1 MSFSSLRGLA
11 RTALQAKNALP
22 ARAGAGAP
30 VKLAPRPDKPLPTWY
45 ELWWDNG
52 FYPGQPVADFM
63 FGAWPSNL
71 TETYY
76 LRFWA
81 MFGLAL
87 AAPFYYVLN
96 YTDELRMPMVMDKEI
111 LALKVQLGLIQSH
124 LPLPRQQVPP
134 QYPPEVGDVL
144 KLRRNSMLKFDFSDP
159 EQAQVKARAKIFW
172 TPMY

>member
-1 MSFSSLRGLA
+1 MSFNILRGIA
-11 RTALQAKNALP
+11 RNALQAKNALP

-96 YTDELRMPMVMDKEI
+96 FTDELRMPMV
-111 LALKVQLGLIQSH
+111 S
-124 LPLPRQQVPP
+124 P
-134 QYPPEVGDVL
+134 QYPPEVREVL
-144 KLRRNSMLKFDFSDP
+144 SLRRNSMLKFDFSDP
-159 EQAQVKARAKIFW
+159 DQAQLKARAKIFW